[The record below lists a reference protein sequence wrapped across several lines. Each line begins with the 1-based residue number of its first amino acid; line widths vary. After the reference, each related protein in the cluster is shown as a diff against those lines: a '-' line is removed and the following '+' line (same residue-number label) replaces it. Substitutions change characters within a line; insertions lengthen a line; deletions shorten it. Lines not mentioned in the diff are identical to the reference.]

1 MSETRRGR
9 GPYPPE
15 FRRRAVELYRSSG
28 KGLKAI
34 AEELG
39 IADESLRSWNKQF
52 EVDRRARAAQ
62 LGRAWAGQLPPGG
75 IDLFPGVR
83 SEGSKNSGV
92 AFGLLSE
99 TGDLVVVV
107 VLVALAGLVAAML
120 ASRRLGNSAAAAGCV
135 LGGGIANLG
144 DRLGDGAV
152 TAFIDI
158 GAWPSFN
165 LADTALTVGVVWW
178 VSATARGQAEHGA
191 SRCI

>member
-1 MSETRRGR
+1 MPEIGTASLGLRRLLAFAALVVSLDVSTKAAATRRL
-9 GPYPPE
+9 
-15 FRRRAVELYRSSG
+15 A
-28 KGLKAI
+28 
-34 AEELG
+34 
-39 IADESLRSWNKQF
+39 
-52 EVDRRARAAQ
+52 
-62 LGRAWAGQLPPGG
+62 PGG

-83 SEGSKNSGV
+83 FEGSKNSGV